1 MTKHAKERALERYN
15 QKLTDGDLKCI
26 ISQIRNQEHIP
37 LGCSETDKYK
47 KFCYVKFNN
56 IPYKILYHNKGKGT
70 ESKITIITIYP
81 IDVDEYN
88 KCLEDKKQQKINN
101 AIKLLK
107 SEGYIVYKRNN
118 KWMANT

>member
-15 QKLTDGDLKCI
+15 QKLTDSDLKSI

-47 KFCYVKFNN
+47 KFCYVKYNN
-56 IPYKILYHNKGKGT
+56 IPYKILYHNKCKGVA
-70 ESKITIITIYP
+70 SKITIITIYP

-88 KCLEDKKQQKINN
+88 ACLDKKKEEKINK
-101 AIKLLK
+101 AVKLLK
-107 SEGYIVYKRNN
+107 SEGYIVYKRKN
-118 KWMANT
+118 K